1 MSKDISHIIR
11 DWDYEPDKM
20 SVRLVAGD
28 DDRELIQVRLE
39 LGVLQLEIEGR
50 PDGRKIDGEQSWL
63 DFFEHTQQMH
73 DAANPDG
80 TPFMLEPEDCE
91 RLLREGI
98 QYYHRYTSFWHLK
111 RYELCARD
119 TNRNLRLF
127 RFVKAHARRDRDKLQ
142 FDQWRPYVI
151 MMHTKAVATPLLQLQ
166 DVAAAVGAIDA
177 GITAIGQFL
186 SEYQQEHRAADCVE
200 LVQLER
206 WRKELNDDQQGAP
219 PHAEASEQTPLERLQ
234 EALRL
239 AVAEER
245 FEDAARLRDDLHE
258 WTEQQSEPREDR
270 EDENR

>member
-1 MSKDISHIIR
+1 MSKDITHILR
-11 DWDYEPDKM
+11 DWDFEPDKM

-28 DDRELIQVRLE
+28 DGRELIQVRLE
-39 LGVLQLEIEGR
+39 LGVLQLEMDGR
-50 PDGRKIDGEQSWL
+50 PDGLRIDGAESWL
-63 DFFEHTQQMH
+63 DFFEHTQQLH
-73 DAANPDG
+73 DTANPDG

-142 FDQWRPYVI
+142 FDQWRPYVT
-151 MMHTKAVATPLLQLQ
+151 MMHTKAVATPLLQLH

-177 GITAIGQFL
+177 GIAAIRRFL
-186 SEYQQEHRAADCVE
+186 GEYEQEHRAGDCVE

-206 WRKELNDDQQGAP
+206 WRKELTGEHEP
-219 PHAEASEQTPLERLQ
+219 SEPHAQASEQTSQEQLQ
-234 EALRL
+234 ESLRL

-245 FEDAARLRDDLHE
+245 FEDAARLRDELHYL
-258 WTEQQSEPREDR
+258 TEQTREPEDGR
-270 EDENR
+270 GSGEH